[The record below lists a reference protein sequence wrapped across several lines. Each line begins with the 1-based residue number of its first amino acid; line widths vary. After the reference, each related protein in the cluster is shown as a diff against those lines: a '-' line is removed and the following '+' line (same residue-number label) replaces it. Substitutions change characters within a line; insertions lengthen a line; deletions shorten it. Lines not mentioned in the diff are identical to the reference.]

1 MAEFPPNLD
10 DGELWLPSDIFLNE
24 VPSKR
29 GLHLHRF
36 SPCMDDLAQRLAA
49 FSLLKQRNLISKPNV
64 QRFVPVRCGLE
75 NGSYTQEQDCSH
87 RFCGCK
93 LVPKPAYGGSEVFYQ
108 FQLRKPVQL
117 PKVDDGFLETRASV
131 LQKQQNHLLNR
142 LQNRPLPSR
151 ESGFVKVSGGTG
163 VFHPRVV
170 LNTTTTSTTTTSSAF
185 VKKKQVS
192 RNRQEIQAPSSQRI
206 NRPITTTS
214 LGGVKSKE
222 FHNQLPPEL
231 CLPKD
236 WTY

>member
-29 GLHLHRF
+29 GLHLHRL

-49 FSLLKQRNLISKPNV
+49 LSLLKQGNLISKPNV
-64 QRFVPVRCGLE
+64 QRFGSVRCGLQ

-87 RFCGCK
+87 QLRGCK

-117 PKVDDGFLETRASV
+117 PKVDDGFLKTRASV
-131 LQKQQNHLLNR
+131 LQKQQNHLLSRLQNR
-142 LQNRPLPSR
+142 LQNRPSPSR

-170 LNTTTTSTTTTSSAF
+170 PNTTTTSTTTTSSAF

-192 RNRQEIQAPSSQRI
+192 RNRQEIQVPSSQRI
-206 NRPITTTS
+206 S

-222 FHNQLPPEL
+222 FHYQLPPEL